1 MKLKCLIR
9 GDDTWNV
16 FSLEN
21 WKVDEVILFG
31 MKLIFEEN
39 VDYLSKVCNKMISLF
54 FISFS
59 FLKNH
64 PAIIANKYSKLKF
77 LFN

>member
-39 VDYLSKVCNKMISLF
+39 VDYLSKVTK
-54 FISFS
+54 
-59 FLKNH
+59 
-64 PAIIANKYSKLKF
+64 
-77 LFN
+77 

>member
-31 MKLIFEEN
+31 GVKLIFEE
-39 VDYLSKVCNKMISLF
+39 DADHLSKVRNRMISLSFFF
-54 FISFS
+54 FIFKKSS
-59 FLKNH
+59 CSCCK
-64 PAIIANKYSKLKF
+64 
-77 LFN
+77 